1 MRAPLGLAAKDRAGG
16 GSGAWRGWGI
26 NTDVHDT
33 KNKKPPSKLG
43 GFSSLELTRQIWSG

>member
-1 MRAPLGLAAKDRAGG
+1 MRR
-16 GSGAWRGWGI
+16 
-26 NTDVHDT
+26 